1 MLSQLIKK
9 PLPMMVGID
18 IGSHSIKA
26 VLLSETETGLRLEAL
41 AIEPMPKGA
50 MSERN
55 IQDIEAIGNV
65 ITKLKR
71 KLPKSLKSAAVAV
84 SGQTVITKVIFMDVS
99 LSDAELESQIEIEA
113 DSLIPYPLDEVSLDF
128 EKLSTNSADPSKI
141 NVLLSAARTESV
153 EARVGA
159 LSAANLTAKV
169 VDVESYALSRAMDV
183 YYQQLP
189 SDAFDKT
196 VAVVDIGAVLTLVS
210 VVQSGETIY
219 TRDQVFGGDQY
230 TNSIVAYYNKGF
242 DEAEIGKTTGDLPPN
257 YTFEVLAPFQTSLL
271 QQVRRAVQMFLT
283 TTGKEQLDYI
293 VLTGGSAMIKGID
306 RLLIEE
312 LGIHTVVVEPFDK
325 MEISPRVD
333 RNIIQRHRTQFAIA
347 TGLALRS
354 FSSCHI

>member
-1 MLSQLIKK
+1 
-9 PLPMMVGID
+9 MVGID
-18 IGSHSIKA
+18 IGSHCIKA
-26 VLLSETETGLRLEAL
+26 VLLQETDAGLRLEAL

-50 MSERN
+50 MSERS

-65 ITKLKR
+65 IAKLKR
-71 KLPKSLKSAAVAV
+71 KIPKSVQRAAVAV

-99 LSDAELESQIEIEA
+99 LTDAELESQIAIEA
-113 DSLIPYPLDEVSLDF
+113 DSLIPYPLDEVNIDF
-128 EKLSTNSADPSKI
+128 EKLAINEADPSKV

-153 EARVGA
+153 QARVGA
-159 LSAANLTAKV
+159 LETANLKAAV

-189 SDAFDKT
+189 SDAYNKC
-196 VAVVDIGAVLTLVS
+196 VAVVDIGAVLMLVS
-210 VVQSGETIY
+210 VVQEGETIY

-230 TNSIVAYYNKGF
+230 TNSIVAYYNKSF

-283 TTGKEQLDYI
+283 TSGKEQVDYI
-293 VLTGGSAMIKGID
+293 VLTGGTAMIDGLD

-312 LGIHTVVVEPFDK
+312 LGIHTVVAEPFANI
-325 MEISPRVD
+325 EISAKVD
-333 RNIIQRHRTQFAIA
+333 RNMLQRHRTQFAIA

>member
-1 MLSQLIKK
+1 MLSQLFQK
-9 PLPMMVGID
+9 PSTAMVGID

-26 VLLSETETGLRLEAL
+26 VLLSEIETGFRLEAL

-50 MSERN
+50 MSERS
-55 IQDIEAIGNV
+55 IQDIEAIGNI

-99 LSDAELESQIEIEA
+99 LSDVEIEA

-128 EKLSTNSADPSKI
+128 EKLSTNEADPSKM

-159 LSAANLTAKV
+159 LEAANLTAKV

-189 SDAFDKT
+189 SDAFNKC
-196 VAVVDIGAVLTLVS
+196 VAVVDIGAVLMLVS
-210 VVQSGETIY
+210 VVQAGETIY

-230 TNSIVAYYNKGF
+230 TNSIVSYYNKGF

-283 TTGKEQLDYI
+283 TTGKDQVDYI
-293 VLTGGSAMIKGID
+293 VLTGGTSMIDGLD

-312 LGIHTVVVEPFDK
+312 LGIHAVVAEPFAN
-325 MEISPRVD
+325 MEVSPKVD
-333 RNIIQRHRTQFAIA
+333 RNVMQRNRTQFAIA

>member
-1 MLSQLIKK
+1 
-9 PLPMMVGID
+9 
-18 IGSHSIKA
+18 
-26 VLLSETETGLRLEAL
+26 
-41 AIEPMPKGA
+41 
-50 MSERN
+50 
-55 IQDIEAIGNV
+55 
-65 ITKLKR
+65 
-71 KLPKSLKSAAVAV
+71 
-84 SGQTVITKVIFMDVS
+84 MDVS

-128 EKLSTNSADPSKI
+128 EKLSTNEADPSKM

-159 LSAANLTAKV
+159 LEEANLDTKI

-189 SDAFDKT
+189 SDAFNKC
-196 VAVVDIGAVLTLVS
+196 VAVVDIGAVLMLVS
-210 VVQSGETIY
+210 VVQAGETIY

-230 TNSIVAYYNKGF
+230 TNSIVNYYNKGF
-242 DEAEIGKTTGDLPPN
+242 DEAEIGKTSGDLPPN
-257 YTFEVLAPFQTSLL
+257 YTFEVLAPFQTALL

-283 TTGKEQLDYI
+283 TSGKEQIDYI
-293 VLTGGSAMIKGID
+293 VLTGGTSMIKGLD

-312 LGIHTVVVEPFDK
+312 LGIHSVVAEPFAN
-325 MEISPRVD
+325 MEISPKVD
-333 RNIIQRHRTQFAIA
+333 RNVMQRHRTQFAIA

>member
-1 MLSQLIKK
+1 MLSQLFQK
-9 PLPMMVGID
+9 PSPMMVGID

-26 VLLSETETGLRLEAL
+26 VLLREIESGFRLEAL

-50 MSERN
+50 MSERT

-71 KLPKSLKSAAVAV
+71 KLPKSLKNAAVAV

-128 EKLSTNSADPSKI
+128 EKLSTNEADPSKM

-159 LSAANLTAKV
+159 LEDANLDTKI

-189 SDAFDKT
+189 SDAFNKC
-196 VAVVDIGAVLTLVS
+196 VAVVDIGAVLMLVS
-210 VVQSGETIY
+210 VVQAGETIY

-230 TNSIVAYYNKGF
+230 TNSIVNYYNKGF
-242 DEAEIGKTTGDLPPN
+242 DEAEIGKTSGDLPPN
-257 YTFEVLAPFQTSLL
+257 YTFEVLAPFQTALL

-283 TTGKEQLDYI
+283 TSGKEQIDYI
-293 VLTGGSAMIKGID
+293 VLTGGTSMIKGID

-312 LGIHTVVVEPFDK
+312 LGIHSVVAEPFAN
-325 MEISPRVD
+325 MEISPKVD
-333 RNIIQRHRTQFAIA
+333 RNVMQRHRTQFTIA

>member
-1 MLSQLIKK
+1 MLSQLFQK
-9 PLPMMVGID
+9 PSQMMVGID

-26 VLLSETETGLRLEAL
+26 VLLREIETGFRLEAL

-50 MSERN
+50 MSERT

-65 ITKLKR
+65 ITKLRK
-71 KLPKSLKSAAVAV
+71 KLPKSLKFAAVAV

-99 LSDAELESQIEIEA
+99 LTDAELESQIEIEA

-128 EKLSTNSADPSKI
+128 EKLSTNEADPSKM

-159 LSAANLTAKV
+159 LEAANLEAKI

-189 SDAFDKT
+189 SDAFNKC
-196 VAVVDIGAVLTLVS
+196 VAVVDIGAVLMLVS
-210 VVQSGETIY
+210 VVQAGETIY

-242 DEAEIGKTTGDLPPN
+242 DEAEIGKTSGDLPPN

-283 TTGKEQLDYI
+283 TSGKEQIDYI
-293 VLTGGSAMIKGID
+293 VLTGGTSMIKGID

-312 LGIHTVVVEPFDK
+312 LGIHSVVAEPFEN
-325 MEISPRVD
+325 MEISPKVD
-333 RNIIQRHRTQFAIA
+333 RNVMQRHKAQFAIA

-354 FSSCHI
+354 FSTCHI

>member
-1 MLSQLIKK
+1 MLSQLFKK
-9 PLPMMVGID
+9 PSSMMVGIV
-18 IGSHSIKA
+18 IGSHCIKA
-26 VLLSETETGLRLEAL
+26 VLLQETDAGLRLEAL

-50 MSERN
+50 MSERS
-55 IQDIEAIGNV
+55 IQDIEAIGNF
-65 ITKLKR
+65 IAKLKR
-71 KLPKSLKSAAVAV
+71 KIPKSVQRAAVAV

-99 LSDAELESQIEIEA
+99 LTDAELESQIAIEA
-113 DSLIPYPLDEVSLDF
+113 DSLIPYPLDEVNIDF
-128 EKLSTNSADPSKI
+128 EKLAINEADPSKV

-153 EARVGA
+153 QARVGA
-159 LSAANLTAKV
+159 LETANLKAAV

-189 SDAFDKT
+189 SDAYNKC
-196 VAVVDIGAVLTLVS
+196 VAVVDIGAVLMLVS
-210 VVQSGETIY
+210 VVQEGDTIY

-230 TNSIVAYYNKGF
+230 TNSIVAYYNKSF

-283 TTGKEQLDYI
+283 TSGKEQVDYI
-293 VLTGGSAMIKGID
+293 VLTGGTAMIDGLD

-312 LGIHTVVVEPFDK
+312 LGIHTVVAEPFANI
-325 MEISPRVD
+325 EISAKVD
-333 RNIIQRHRTQFAIA
+333 RNMLQRHRTQFAIA

>member
-1 MLSQLIKK
+1 MLSQLFQK
-9 PLPMMVGID
+9 PSQMMVGID

-26 VLLSETETGLRLEAL
+26 VLLREIETGFRLEAL

-50 MSERN
+50 MSERT

-65 ITKLKR
+65 ITKLRK

-99 LSDAELESQIEIEA
+99 LTDAELESQIEIEA

-128 EKLSTNSADPSKI
+128 EKLSTNEADPSKM

-159 LSAANLTAKV
+159 LEAANLEAKI

-189 SDAFDKT
+189 SDAFNKC
-196 VAVVDIGAVLTLVS
+196 VAVVDIGAVLMLVS
-210 VVQSGETIY
+210 VVQAGETIY

-242 DEAEIGKTTGDLPPN
+242 DEAEIGKTSGDLPPN
-257 YTFEVLAPFQTSLL
+257 YTFEVLAPFQTTLL

-283 TTGKEQLDYI
+283 TSGKEQIDYI
-293 VLTGGSAMIKGID
+293 VLTGGTSMIKGIN

-312 LGIHTVVVEPFDK
+312 LGIHSVVAEPFEN
-325 MEISPRVD
+325 MEISPKVD
-333 RNIIQRHRTQFAIA
+333 RNVMQRHKTQFAIA

-354 FSSCHI
+354 FSTCHI

>member
-1 MLSQLIKK
+1 MLSQLFKK
-9 PLPMMVGID
+9 PSSMMVGID
-18 IGSHSIKA
+18 IGSHCIKA
-26 VLLSETETGLRLEAL
+26 VLLQETDAGLRLEAL

-50 MSERN
+50 MSERS

-65 ITKLKR
+65 IAKLKR
-71 KLPKSLKSAAVAV
+71 KIPKSVQRAAVAV
-84 SGQTVITKVIFMDVS
+84 SGQTVITNVIFMDVS
-99 LSDAELESQIEIEA
+99 LTDAELESQIAIEA
-113 DSLIPYPLDEVSLDF
+113 DSLIPYPLDEVNIDF
-128 EKLSTNSADPSKI
+128 EKLAINEADPSKV

-153 EARVGA
+153 QARVGA
-159 LSAANLTAKV
+159 LETANLKAAV

-189 SDAFDKT
+189 SDAYNKC
-196 VAVVDIGAVLTLVS
+196 VAVVDIGAVLMLVS
-210 VVQSGETIY
+210 VVQEGETIY

-230 TNSIVAYYNKGF
+230 TNSIVAYYNKSF

-283 TTGKEQLDYI
+283 TSGKEQVDYI
-293 VLTGGSAMIKGID
+293 VLTGGTAMIDGLD

-312 LGIHTVVVEPFDK
+312 LGIHTVVAEPFANI
-325 MEISPRVD
+325 EISAKVD
-333 RNIIQRHRTQFAIA
+333 RNMLQRHRTQFAIA

>member
-1 MLSQLIKK
+1 MLSQLFKK
-9 PLPMMVGID
+9 PSSMMVGID
-18 IGSHSIKA
+18 IGSHCIKA
-26 VLLSETETGLRLEAL
+26 VLLQKTDAGLRLEAL

-50 MSERN
+50 ISERS

-65 ITKLKR
+65 ITKLKK
-71 KLPKSLKSAAVAV
+71 KLPKSVQSAAVAV

-99 LSDAELESQIEIEA
+99 LTDAELESQIAIEA
-113 DSLIPYPLDEVSLDF
+113 DSLIPYPLDEVNIDF
-128 EKLSTNSADPSKI
+128 EKLSINEADPSKV

-153 EARVGA
+153 EARVSA
-159 LSAANLTAKV
+159 LETANLKAKV
-169 VDVESYALSRAMDV
+169 VDVESYALSRAMDI

-189 SDAFDKT
+189 SDAFNKC
-196 VAVVDIGAVLTLVS
+196 VAVVDIGAVLMLVS
-210 VVQSGETIY
+210 VVQAGETIY

-230 TNSIVAYYNKGF
+230 TNSIVSYYNKSF

-283 TTGKEQLDYI
+283 TSGKDQVDYI
-293 VLTGGSAMIKGID
+293 VLTGGTAMIDGLD

-312 LGIHTVVVEPFDK
+312 LGIHTVVAEPFANI
-325 MEISPRVD
+325 EIAPTID
-333 RNIIQRHRTQFAIA
+333 RNVLQRHRTQFAIA

>member
-1 MLSQLIKK
+1 MLLREIES
-9 PLPMMVGID
+9 GF
-18 IGSHSIKA
+18 
-26 VLLSETETGLRLEAL
+26 RLEAL

-50 MSERN
+50 MSERT

-71 KLPKSLKSAAVAV
+71 KLPKSLKNAAVAV

-128 EKLSTNSADPSKI
+128 EKLSTNEADPSKM

-159 LSAANLTAKV
+159 LEEANLDTKI

-189 SDAFDKT
+189 SDAFNKC
-196 VAVVDIGAVLTLVS
+196 VAVVDIGAVLMLVS
-210 VVQSGETIY
+210 VVQAGETIY

-230 TNSIVAYYNKGF
+230 TNSIVNYYNKGF
-242 DEAEIGKTTGDLPPN
+242 DEAEIGKTSGDLPPN
-257 YTFEVLAPFQTSLL
+257 YTFEVLAPFQTALL

-283 TTGKEQLDYI
+283 TSGKEQIDYI
-293 VLTGGSAMIKGID
+293 VLTGGTSMIKGLD

-312 LGIHTVVVEPFDK
+312 LGIHSVVAEPFAN
-325 MEISPRVD
+325 MEISPKVD
-333 RNIIQRHRTQFAIA
+333 RNVMQRHRTQFAIA

>member
-1 MLSQLIKK
+1 
-9 PLPMMVGID
+9 MVGID

-26 VLLSETETGLRLEAL
+26 VLLREIETGFRLEAL

-50 MSERN
+50 MSERT

-65 ITKLKR
+65 ITKLRK

-99 LSDAELESQIEIEA
+99 LTDAELESQIEIEA

-128 EKLSTNSADPSKI
+128 EKLSTNEADPSKM

-159 LSAANLTAKV
+159 LEAANLEAKI

-189 SDAFDKT
+189 SDAFNKC
-196 VAVVDIGAVLTLVS
+196 VAVVDIGAVLMLVS
-210 VVQSGETIY
+210 VVQAGETIY

-242 DEAEIGKTTGDLPPN
+242 DEAEIGKTSGDLPPN
-257 YTFEVLAPFQTSLL
+257 YTFEVLAPFQTTLL

-283 TTGKEQLDYI
+283 TSGKEQIDYI
-293 VLTGGSAMIKGID
+293 VLTGGTSMIKGIN

-312 LGIHTVVVEPFDK
+312 LGIHSVVAEPFEN
-325 MEISPRVD
+325 MEISPKVD
-333 RNIIQRHRTQFAIA
+333 RNVMQRHKTQFAIA

-354 FSSCHI
+354 FSTCHI

>member
-1 MLSQLIKK
+1 MQ
-9 PLPMMVGID
+9 
-18 IGSHSIKA
+18 
-26 VLLSETETGLRLEAL
+26 ETDAGMRLEAL

-50 MSERN
+50 MSERS

-65 ITKLKR
+65 IAKLKR
-71 KLPKSLKSAAVAV
+71 KIPKSAQTAAVAV
-84 SGQTVITKVIFMDVS
+84 SGQTVITKVIFMDVT
-99 LSDAELESQIEIEA
+99 LTDAELESQIAIEA
-113 DSLIPYPLDEVSLDF
+113 DSLIPYPLDEVNIDF
-128 EKLSTNSADPSKI
+128 EKLAINEADPSKV

-153 EARVGA
+153 QARVGA
-159 LSAANLTAKV
+159 LEVANLKAGV
-169 VDVESYALSRAMDV
+169 VDVESYALSRAMDI

-189 SDAFDKT
+189 SDAYNKC
-196 VAVVDIGAVLTLVS
+196 VAVVDIGAVLMLVS
-210 VVQSGETIY
+210 VVQEGETIY

-230 TNSIVAYYNKGF
+230 TNSIVAYYNKSF

-283 TTGKEQLDYI
+283 TSGKDQVDYI
-293 VLTGGSAMIKGID
+293 VLTGGTAMIDGLD

-312 LGIHTVVVEPFDK
+312 LGIHTIVADPFANI
-325 MEISPRVD
+325 EISPKVD
-333 RNIIQRHRTQFAIA
+333 RNMLQRHRTQFAIA